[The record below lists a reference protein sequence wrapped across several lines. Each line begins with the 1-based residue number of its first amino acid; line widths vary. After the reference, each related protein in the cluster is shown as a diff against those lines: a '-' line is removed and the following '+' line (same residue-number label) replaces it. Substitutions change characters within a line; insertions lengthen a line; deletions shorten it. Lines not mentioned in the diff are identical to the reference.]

1 LYWGFVAGS
10 AILTGIVIG
19 TGCGTD
25 NAVPIFLELLADGAI
40 HVALVVM
47 FDFRHHLSF

>member
-1 LYWGFVAGS
+1 LK
-10 AILTGIVIG
+10 
-19 TGCGTD
+19 
-25 NAVPIFLELLADGAI
+25 LLADGAI